1 MAEPIREAQLKKT
14 EAGLIP
20 EGEGWFVVNAR
31 DVSWIQSDERGQDTD
46 FEGDQDW
53 SQVGLRI
60 QVLSP
65 GQRGLYHGERGQED
79 FLVVAGECV
88 LVIEGQERRLH
99 PWDFVHCPPWT
110 RHTFVGAGDGPC
122 VIVMVGA
129 RSGPGVRYPVSELA
143 ARYGASVA
151 EATSDWRR
159 AYASVERF
167 RRERPPSWPRLPWA

>member
-1 MAEPIREAQLKKT
+1 MVEVIREAQMKET

-46 FEGDQDW
+46 FEGEQEW

-79 FLVVAGECV
+79 FLVVAG
-88 LVIEGQERRLH
+88 
-99 PWDFVHCPPWT
+99 
-110 RHTFVGAGDGPC
+110 
-122 VIVMVGA
+122 
-129 RSGPGVRYPVSELA
+129 
-143 ARYGASVA
+143 ASVLEETQKPA
-151 EATSDWRR
+151 DAHAHLGPEERV
-159 AYASVERF
+159 AYRDG
-167 RRERPPSWPRLPWA
+167 WLP